1 MCVSRV
7 PAVSRPSLPR
17 PANPPRSRPIARRHL
32 SSYSS
37 SSSSFILSTSA
48 VCRPPPRVQP
58 LASPLFICIRHRQL
72 RVVRPTYS
80 SHRSRAERFL
90 SPRTAYGSCLSPVP
104 RNSTCWNIILTLL
117 ALYVLLYSDGSI
129 CCRFDVRVSY
139 RIVSYRRAIESFRY
153 IAILLGGFD

>member
-1 MCVSRV
+1 VY
-7 PAVSRPSLPR
+7 
-17 PANPPRSRPIARRHL
+17 PRSRGLPFRVRPIRRGVGRPIARRHL

-48 VCRPPPRVQP
+48 VCRPPPPRVQP

-80 SHRSRAERFL
+80 SHRSLAERFL

-129 CCRFDVRVSY
+129 CCRNTDISISFRCPC
-139 RIVSYRRAIESFRY
+139 IVSYRVVSTGY
-153 IAILLGGFD
+153 